1 MLILLQYV
9 NEVDLICVFVDNEEV
24 NTLLFKELQHAHGF
38 IEIVVICVDQ
48 LRVFA
53 TCNNNLAPLLRY
65 RNSMS

>member
-1 MLILLQYV
+1 M
-9 NEVDLICVFVDNEEV
+9 CVFVDNEEV
-24 NTLLFKELQHAHGF
+24 NTLLFKELQHELGF
-38 IEIVVICVDQ
+38 IEILVLCVDQ